1 MKVLVADDEERVCAL
16 ICALIDWDGLG
27 LSLVGTAFDGI
38 SALQAIK
45 EKQPDLVITD
55 IRMPGMDG
63 LELIQKVKELDDHI
77 QFIIISGHRQFDYA
91 QSAIKFGVAEYLL
104 KPIKQIE
111 LNQTLLRM
119 KENFLRLHEQQ
130 EQSIAL
136 QKQVQHDRNHLKKT
150 SFASFLISADAQLL
164 APWYE
169 RGDSLQVGIVGIQGN
184 ARTQVSA
191 LIGKKIEQVF
201 SDTTPSPTVCCLH
214 GDVYLLWMYPKHT
227 AGAVAAGTPL
237 LLDVFKTQT
246 QIFGDLR
253 CTLALGV
260 EVLQLPD
267 LVLSYRSAKQA
278 LANRLINGHGNLYQA
293 VNVAQDDS
301 APFVHRIDEAF
312 AQCCAQNSENIA
324 DVCSALFE
332 EFDEANV
339 PIHTILEICMMCVE
353 HAASFLE
360 NHAHLALSKEEYRTE
375 IEQTPTYELLKTQF
389 CHSMQQLFLLF
400 RQSRESAIAKPIR
413 IAQEY
418 LAQHYHDEMLSLE
431 GVSEIVHLNS
441 SYFSALFKKSIGQG
455 FAEYVLDL
463 RIKKAKELLS
473 ETNLGIAQIALQV
486 GYHDPKHFAKIF
498 KKTCQIKPIE
508 YRKLYG

>member
-1 MKVLVADDEERVCAL
+1 M
-16 ICALIDWDGLG
+16 
-27 LSLVGTAFDGI
+27 
-38 SALQAIK
+38 
-45 EKQPDLVITD
+45 
-55 IRMPGMDG
+55 
-63 LELIQKVKELDDHI
+63 
-77 QFIIISGHRQFDYA
+77 
-91 QSAIKFGVAEYLL
+91 
-104 KPIKQIE
+104 
-111 LNQTLLRM
+111 
-119 KENFLRLHEQQ
+119 
-130 EQSIAL
+130 
-136 QKQVQHDRNHLKKT
+136 
-150 SFASFLISADAQLL
+150 
-164 APWYE
+164 
-169 RGDSLQVGIVGIQGN
+169 
-184 ARTQVSA
+184 
-191 LIGKKIEQVF
+191 F
-201 SDTTPSPTVCCLH
+201 SDATPSPTVCCLH

-227 AGAVAAGTPL
+227 AGAVAAGMPL

-253 CTLALGV
+253 CTLALGM

-267 LVLSYRSAKQA
+267 LVLSYRSAKQV

-293 VNVAQDDS
+293 VDIAQDYS
-301 APFVHRIDEAF
+301 ARYVLKIDEVF

-324 DVCSALFE
+324 EVCTVLLE
-332 EFDEANV
+332 EFDKGKV
-339 PIHTILEICMMCVE
+339 PIYTIFDTCVLAVK
-353 HAASFLE
+353 HAVAFLE
-360 NHAHLALSKEEYRTE
+360 NHAHIELSIDMYLTE
-375 IEQTPTYELLKTQF
+375 IEQAQTYELLKTQF
-389 CHSMQQLFLLF
+389 CNSMQQLFSLF

-418 LAQHYHDEMLSLE
+418 LAQHYQDEMLSLE

>member
-16 ICALIDWDGLG
+16 ICALIDWEGLG

-38 SALQAIK
+38 SALETIK
-45 EKQPDLVITD
+45 EKRPDLVITD
-55 IRMPGMDG
+55 IRMPGLDG
-63 LELIQKVKELDDHI
+63 LQLIRSAKEVDDHI

-119 KENFLRLHEQQ
+119 KETFVRLQ
-130 EQSIAL
+130 EQRAQSQAL
-136 QKQVQHDRNHLKKT
+136 QNQVQQDWNHLKKS
-150 SFASFLISADAQLL
+150 SFASFLVSQNTQILL
-164 APWYE
+164 PWYE
-169 RGDSLQVGIVGIQGN
+169 PGARLQIGMVGIQGS
-184 ARTQVSA
+184 ARIQVSL
-191 LIGKKIEQVF
+191 LIAKKIEQVF
-201 SDTTPSPTVCCLH
+201 SNSVQRPTVCCLH
-214 GDVYLLWMYPKHT
+214 GDVYLLWMYLGQLESP
-227 AGAVAAGTPL
+227 AADENQMLVDL
-237 LLDVFKTQT
+237 LKTQT
-246 QIFGDLR
+246 QIFGELR

-260 EVLQLPD
+260 EVRQLAE
-267 LVLSYRSAKQA
+267 LVVSYRSAKQV

-293 VNVAQDDS
+293 RAMEEENSTPYVR
-301 APFVHRIDEAF
+301 RIDDAF
-312 AQCCAQNSENIA
+312 KQCCAQNSDEIGS
-324 DVCSALFE
+324 VCHALLE
-332 EFDEANV
+332 EIDRVKE
-339 PIHTILEICMMCVE
+339 PIHTVLNAFKLSIE
-353 HAASFLE
+353 HAAEFINMHAQLE
-360 NHAHLALSKEEYRTE
+360 IQIEEYVAE
-375 IEQTPTYELLKTQF
+375 VDQAPTYEDLKKQF
-389 CHSMQQLFLLF
+389 CTSMQHLFTLY
-400 RQSRESAIAKPIR
+400 RQSRESSIAKPIR

-418 LAQHYHDEMLSLE
+418 LAQHYQDELLSLE

-441 SYFSALFKKSIGQG
+441 SYFSALFKKSVGQG

-486 GYHDPKHFAKIF
+486 GYHDPKHFTKIF